1 MNKLAMITILVIAA
15 FLFGC
20 AANEIGTNDDEPTT
34 KTTSTK
40 FTATKTTATTA
51 KTATTTKTT
60 STNSYADPAHATE
73 ETGRVTVPE
82 SDTGGSVTFKK
93 LGTGERTKT
102 TTEKCNLDSP
112 LECSKYFANDGIVYI
127 MVKNQGYT
135 SKLNDFV
142 LKLNGEECD
151 PVNTYIE
158 TGQLKEFQCFVT
170 ETDVVS
176 GSLEAKYYSPIEQ
189 SDFLKKGTIVVLM
202 E

>member
-1 MNKLAMITILVIAA
+1 MDKIAIVAVLVLAV

-20 AANEIGTNDDEPTT
+20 AAKEIGIADEQQTAS
-34 KTTSTK
+34 KSTSTK
-40 FTATKTTATTA
+40 TASTA
-51 KTATTTKTT
+51 KTSDSTQDTA
-60 STNSYADPAHATE
+60 TNSYADPAHATE

-82 SDTGGSVTFKK
+82 SDTGDTVTFKK

-102 TTEKCNLDSP
+102 ATEKCNLESP
-112 LECSKYFANDGIVYI
+112 LECSKYFASNGIVYI

-142 LKLNGEECD
+142 LKLNGAECD

-158 TGQLKEFQCFVT
+158 TGQIKEFQCFVT
-170 ETDVVS
+170 EEDVVS
-176 GSLEAKYYSPIEQ
+176 GALVATYHSPIEQ